1 MLVPAWI
8 KVERSRVGYVTAC
21 VIRYHR
27 DVIADLALVRIALLR
42 IKQIAHRDVGR
53 PGDPAIRAPRIEQLR
68 IDVVSAVP
76 GVVPHGVQASARR
89 DSECAEPMPATG
101 NNRIVVDPDRR
112 AEALAAVCA
121 ARKHHFGSR
130 ARADRQHARQHVNVV
145 VIWAAGAI
153 HRQE

>member
-1 MLVPAWI
+1 MLVPLRI
-8 KVERSRVGYVTAC
+8 EVERGRVGYVTTC

-27 DVIADLALVRIALLR
+27 DVIADLVLVRIALLR
-42 IKQIAHRDVGR
+42 IKQIAHRNVGR
-53 PGDPAIRAPRIEQLR
+53 PGDAAIRAPRVEHLR

-76 GVVPHGVQASARR
+76 GVVPHRVEASVRR

-121 ARKHHFGSR
+121 ARKHHFRSR
-130 ARADRQHARQHVNVV
+130 ARAGRQHAREHVNVV

>member
-1 MLVPAWI
+1 VLVPVR
-8 KVERSRVGYVTAC
+8 VEVKSGRIGHVTPG
-21 VIRYHR
+21 VVRHDG
-27 DVIADLALVRIALLR
+27 DVIAYLALVRIALLR
-42 IKQIAHRDVGR
+42 IKRIAYLNVGR
-53 PGDPAIRAPRIEQLR
+53 PGDAAVRAPRVEQLR

-76 GVVPHGVQASARR
+76 GVVPHGVQASVRR

-121 ARKHHFGSR
+121 ARKHHFRSR
-130 ARADRQHARQHVNVV
+130 ARAGRQHAREHVNVV